1 MCSHN
6 LYWRQSH
13 QLSCCTQCTITYAEH
28 QQHSLPGSVT
38 KFSESDSYAAPPNRA
53 TMSSLV
59 AEILPFIPAS
69 YRYPCLTVK
78 ILFLLAHL
86 QILLLLLLETV
97 KPLKN
102 IFHSNNIKTFSSSHW
117 AYIKNT
123 SIRLLR
129 KIITAY

>member
-38 KFSESDSYAAPPNRA
+38 KFYESDSYAAPPNRV
-53 TMSSLV
+53 TKSSLV

-69 YRYPCLTVK
+69 YRYPCLTKYFVS
-78 ILFLLAHL
+78 I
-86 QILLLLLLETV
+86 
-97 KPLKN
+97 
-102 IFHSNNIKTFSSSHW
+102 SSS
-117 AYIKNT
+117 T
-123 SIRLLR
+123 D
-129 KIITAY
+129 TAAAAAAARNS